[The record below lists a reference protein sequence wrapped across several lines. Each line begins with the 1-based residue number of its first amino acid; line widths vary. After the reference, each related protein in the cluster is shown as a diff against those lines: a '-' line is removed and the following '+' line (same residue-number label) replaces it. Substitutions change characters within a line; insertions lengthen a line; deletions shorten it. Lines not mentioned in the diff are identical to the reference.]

1 MILCRHKGNKH
12 NVFVMSH
19 LFHKRFQALWPKIP
33 PWYEMLLP
41 GILCCY
47 SQHKS
52 TKTRKRLEQS
62 HLHMKQFTCC
72 RLRKGAQLLFLMKRH
87 DYKNNWSKFGRSSVQ
102 GCLHLW
108 TSSSKCPT
116 QAILKSKVQGPKSKC
131 KQANM
136 TLIKE
141 YSGKPFTNW
150 PSYRAS
156 YSRFPLARFDSG
168 LTTKTRKDTMTS
180 EYLKGSTYLLDG
192 VYCISWLP
200 SECLSSVHLSIPL
213 IPKGTCI
220 YNWNIS

>member
-136 TLIKE
+136 TLIIYQYLWSPKEPVFIIGIFHKGSWTIQWELIYGCLLKTLTKSLPLKE
-141 YSGKPFTNW
+141 YF
-150 PSYRAS
+150 
-156 YSRFPLARFDSG
+156 
-168 LTTKTRKDTMTS
+168 
-180 EYLKGSTYLLDG
+180 
-192 VYCISWLP
+192 
-200 SECLSSVHLSIPL
+200 
-213 IPKGTCI
+213 
-220 YNWNIS
+220 

>member
-1 MILCRHKGNKH
+1 
-12 NVFVMSH
+12 
-19 LFHKRFQALWPKIP
+19 
-33 PWYEMLLP
+33 MLLFP
-41 GILCCY
+41 A
-47 SQHKS
+47 QKHKDKEKVG
-52 TKTRKRLEQS
+52 TITPT
-62 HLHMKQFTCC
+62 KQFTCC

-131 KQANM
+131 KQVNM

-180 EYLKGSTYLLDG
+180 EYLKGSTYLLDR